1 MEFENPQIAEKVLK
15 EYNKKNING
24 HVLKLNW
31 TKLIQKNVNFK
42 YNDTAKDNVNKIYTV
57 YISNLAPDAKEEEL
71 YNYLKQKFN
80 SLISCKIIF
89 DSHNCISKGFGFADF
104 SDIKEYNFILKNNKK
119 FIFKDK
125 ELTIK

>member
-42 YNDTAKDNVNKIYTV
+42 YNDTAKDNINKIYTV

-89 DSHNCISKGFGFADF
+89 DSHNCIKY
-104 SDIKEYNFILKNNKK
+104 INI
-119 FIFKDK
+119 I
-125 ELTIK
+125 I

>member
-42 YNDTAKDNVNKIYTV
+42 YNDTAKD
-57 YISNLAPDAKEEEL
+57 
-71 YNYLKQKFN
+71 
-80 SLISCKIIF
+80 
-89 DSHNCISKGFGFADF
+89 
-104 SDIKEYNFILKNNKK
+104 ILV
-119 FIFKDK
+119 I
-125 ELTIK
+125 